1 MVYEQYMIVSVA
13 VLELPFG
20 RLILHLLTCISL
32 VFVNN
37 FIMCIIIAAEAV
49 TTSVSCVRLLIIV
62 VAMVDAI
69 VFDIFI
75 DVGVIG
81 VRREDLRVGGF

>member
-1 MVYEQYMIVSVA
+1 MH
-13 VLELPFG
+13 F
-20 RLILHLLTCISL
+20 
-32 VFVNN
+32 
-37 FIMCIIIAAEAV
+37 
-49 TTSVSCVRLLIIV
+49 SCVREQFYHVHYHCCRSRYYECFLCTSLLIIV
-62 VAMVDAI
+62 VAMVGAI